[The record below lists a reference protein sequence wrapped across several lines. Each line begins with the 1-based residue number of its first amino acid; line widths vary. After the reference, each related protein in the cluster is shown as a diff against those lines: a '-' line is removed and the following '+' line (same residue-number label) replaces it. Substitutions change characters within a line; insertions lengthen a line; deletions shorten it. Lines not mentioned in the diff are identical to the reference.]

1 MRTFLSCVCT
11 LTEVAAHQ
19 RNLWPRVSLLDTS
32 PTVRWMGKVG
42 DALVFR
48 VWGSHAFVRDTSA
61 DKLSSRTIPCVF
73 LGFPPDDSCLA
84 VLPPL
89 PLPHCPPGRSSSLE
103 VPLCAARGAV
113 FGGAEP
119 PSAEP
124 RGAEPASAEPRG
136 AEPASAEPGGVE
148 VEGAEPGGVECE
160 GAESGGA
167 EPVGAEPGGAEHEG
181 AEPRGAESEGAESGA
196 QAFGVA
202 LQELEALPL
211 EALELEELELETL
224 ELDALPL
231 EAVEL
236 EVLKLLVMEVLEL
249 LLELEVPE
257 LLELLVLEV
266 LILEILE
273 LPELVGLE
281 ALELET
287 VELEAL
293 ELEELELNTLALE
306 ALELEALEL
315 EALALQ
321 ALELEALELETLELE
336 ALALDALE
344 LEALELKNL
353 ELEALELET
362 LEQEVLALGLL
373 ELGLDSPPPAP
384 SPYAEQTDSL
394 TESECDC
401 PPSIWGECALG
412 TDVREDTQ
420 KDFECLAAVV
430 PHLVAMF
437 LAPQGDPDASDIP
450 TPRTYAEA
458 ITGPYS
464 SQWQIAMD
472 AEMASWKSTATYVD
486 VVPPSG
492 ASIVDGMWI
501 FLVKRPPSSPPVFK
515 ARYVARGFSQRQ
527 GVDFFQ
533 TFSPTPKMTTLRLRC
548 PPGFTGSFPLGT
560 QWSLRQPVYGLRQ
573 APREWH
579 DTLRTTLAALGF
591 APSTADPSLF
601 LRTNTSLPP
610 FYVLVYVHQLVF
622 ATADTEALA
631 SVKSKLQ
638 KRLTCTHLDEL
649 SFSALAPPSDESV
662 ELSGLYPELV
672 GCLRYQMT
680 FTRPYLAYPLSILAP
695 YVAPGRHRPEH

>member
-1 MRTFLSCVCT
+1 
-11 LTEVAAHQ
+11 
-19 RNLWPRVSLLDTS
+19 
-32 PTVRWMGKVG
+32 MGKVG

-61 DKLSSRTIPCVF
+61 DKLSSRTIPCGPAPSGVSQV
-73 LGFPPDDSCLA
+73 D
-84 VLPPL
+84 PL
-89 PLPHCPPGRSSSLE
+89 PLAELVEVTVDSS
-103 VPLCAARGAV
+103 AARGAV

-181 AEPRGAESEGAESGA
+181 AEPRGAESEGAESGCA
-196 QAFGVA
+196 EPRVNTSTEGPPAFGVA

-373 ELGLDSPPPAP
+373 ELGVLLDSPPPAP

-533 TFSPTPKMTTLRLRC
+533 TFSPTPKMTTLRVLLHVAAQRNHE
-548 PPGFTGSFPLGT
+548 LH
-560 QWSLRQPVYGLRQ
+560 SL
-573 APREWH
+573 
-579 DTLRTTLAALGF
+579 DF
-591 APSTADPSLF
+591 STAF
-601 LRTNTSLPP
+601 LQGSP
-610 FYVLVYVHQLVF
+610 H
-622 ATADTEALA
+622 E
-631 SVKSKLQ
+631 
-638 KRLTCTHLDEL
+638 E
-649 SFSALAPPSDESV
+649 
-662 ELSGLYPELV
+662 
-672 GCLRYQMT
+672 
-680 FTRPYLAYPLSILAP
+680 I
-695 YVAPGRHRPEH
+695 